1 MKLSFIKMDQ
11 PSLNKQ
17 VMQMNTWNLC
27 VQIKKLVKTMCTL
40 LAGITI
46 PAVVFKSMDYMLTS
60 CIDGR
65 AADYTGGITQTLSQ
79 SSMFVLSISKWI
91 IILMG
96 IVALFKFIKTG
107 DNKSLWR
114 EMLHL
119 VVGWI
124 MICILHLLP
133 VYVPIALRALGLI

>member
-1 MKLSFIKMDQ
+1 MKLSFIKMNQ
-11 PSLNKQ
+11 PSLNEQ
-17 VMQMNTWNLC
+17 VMQMNQWNLC
-27 VQIKKLVKTMCTL
+27 LQIKKLVKTMCTL

-46 PAVVFKSMDYMLTS
+46 PAAVFKSMDYMLTS

-65 AADYTGGITQTLSQ
+65 ISDFTGGIEQTISQ
-79 SSMFVLSISKWI
+79 SSMFVLCISRWM

-96 IVALFKFIKTG
+96 IVALFKFIKIG

-133 VYVPIALRALGLI
+133 VYVPIALRALGII